1 MKKEQGIQLYI
12 EISSSELSDK
22 WYVKSR
28 GGIMVLD
35 DLMDEGS
42 NDQRILDLFTRLPS
56 SNVKRPNLGMRI
68 KSMPLKIPEI
78 KWEYAISPN
87 RSKMY

>member
-42 NDQRILDLFTRLPS
+42 T
-56 SNVKRPNLGMRI
+56 K
-68 KSMPLKIPEI
+68 
-78 KWEYAISPN
+78 EYWTFSPDSHHRN
-87 RSKMY
+87 ITVIHM